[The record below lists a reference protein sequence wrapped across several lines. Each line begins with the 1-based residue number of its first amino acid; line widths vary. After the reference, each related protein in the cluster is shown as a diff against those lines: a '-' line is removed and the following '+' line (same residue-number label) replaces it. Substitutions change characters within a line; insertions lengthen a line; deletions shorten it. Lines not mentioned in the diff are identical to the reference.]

1 MQLCRT
7 IVLCF
12 LLSGVTSPLIV
23 AATMPVQAEEGACTG
38 QNCQPKA
45 DGPEEECTG
54 QDCDTQPVEKC
65 SGENC
70 TLTPE
75 SPPEPEIKSVDQP
88 AN

>member
-1 MQLCRT
+1 MYPCRT
-7 IVLCF
+7 ILLLV
-12 LLSGVTSPLIV
+12 LLSGWPLIA
-23 AATMPVQAEEGACTG
+23 AATMPAQAEEACTG

-54 QDCDTQPVEKC
+54 QDCDTTPVEKC

-70 TLTPE
+70 TPTLE
-75 SPPEPEIKSVDQP
+75 SPPEPEDKTVDPP